1 MLCAIIKHTTRKAP
15 LYGREKMLADW
26 VAVILAKGFLIVLMI
41 MGLTSF
47 AIEYI
52 L

>member
-1 MLCAIIKHTTRKAP
+1 
-15 LYGREKMLADW
+15 MLADW

-47 AIEYI
+47 VIEFI
-52 L
+52 I